1 MENVT
6 KILMDA
12 YHMVIMVNAEN
23 VLIHSLLMTDL
34 APYLVA
40 IKLELKDAKF
50 VSSHL
55 PYLMEDV

>member
-12 YHMVIMVNAEN
+12 YHMVMMVNAEN

-50 VSSHL
+50 VSGHL
-55 PYLMEDV
+55 PY

>member
-12 YHMVIMVNAEN
+12 YHMVMMVNVEN
-23 VLIHSLLMTDL
+23 VLIHLLLMTDL

-50 VSSHL
+50 VSGHL
-55 PYLMEDV
+55 PY